1 MTSRIVDALRCE
13 YPARQPEP
21 LTKIRM
27 QIHTAISESLSDDP
41 KLISNIVVR
50 FVLGKG
56 KDDPPMGMIDELL
69 RGAAKLRSQFGTI
82 NSKSDKFI
90 EQGLVRDAREQF
102 RRLTRRKHCVSYK
115 QLIPRFSSRLFV
127 VPPDKV
133 TWPDLVTDCLDNG
146 WDTLWWEM
154 WGRAPSVNYVYP
166 YRSVYGMVN
175 SHRAILRDGC
185 KRIPMFLADWRR
197 LVPRTVSHRRDK
209 SE

>member
-13 YPARQPEP
+13 FPGRKPEP
-21 LTKIRM
+21 LT
-27 QIHTAISESLSDDP
+27 QIQMRIHVAISESLSDDP
-41 KLISNIVVR
+41 KLVSDTLVR
-50 FVLGKG
+50 LVLGKG
-56 KDDPPMGMIDELL
+56 KADLPLGMIDELL
-69 RGAAKLRSQFGTI
+69 RGALQLRSQFGTI
-82 NSKSDKFI
+82 NSKSDTVI
-90 EQGLVRDAREQF
+90 HRGLITNAREQF

-127 VPPDKV
+127 VPLDENV
-133 TWPDLVTDCLDNG
+133 RWDLVTDCLDNG

-175 SHRAILRDGC
+175 SHRAILRDGR